1 MVRKLDPDK
10 HAARRRAILTAAA
23 ACFADRGFHQTST
36 ADLCAAAGTSPGNLF
51 HYFPSKSAIIAA
63 IIDQEAEETAAY
75 FATLTGDDPLGDLLR
90 FLDLALD
97 LAADPAY
104 VRLALETA
112 AEASRDSLV
121 AVRVARN
128 DAALQEALRGLLRA
142 AAARSRIDPALDPT
156 AAAAWIGALIDGLF
170 NRVALDPDF
179 RPQEQRAALRR
190 MALRFLAVGDD
201 GAAS

>member
-1 MVRKLDPDK
+1 VRKLDPDK
-10 HAARRRAILTAAA
+10 HAARRRGILAAAA
-23 ACFADRGFHQTST
+23 ACFADKGFHQTST

-51 HYFPSKSAIIAA
+51 HYFPNKQAIIAA
-63 IIDQEAEETAAY
+63 IVDQEAEETAAY
-75 FATLTGDDPLGDLLR
+75 VASLTGDEPLDDLLR

-121 AVRVARN
+121 AARVARN
-128 DAALQEALRGLLRA
+128 DAVLQEALRGLLRA
-142 AAARSRIDPALDPT
+142 AAARSLIDPALDPAST
-156 AAAAWIGALIDGLF
+156 AAWIGALIDGLF
-170 NRVALDPDF
+170 NRVSLDPAF

-190 MALRFLAVGDD
+190 MALRFLAVGGDD

>member
-1 MVRKLDPDK
+1 MRKLDPEK

-23 ACFADRGFHQTST
+23 ACFADKGFHQTST
-36 ADLCAAAGTSPGNLF
+36 ADLCAAAGISPGNLF
-51 HYFPSKSAIIAA
+51 HYFPSKQAIIAA
-63 IIDQEAEETAAY
+63 IIDEEAEETAAF
-75 FATLTGDDPLGDLLR
+75 FATLTGEEPLNDLLR
-90 FLDLALD
+90 VLDLALD

-104 VRLALETA
+104 VRLALETS

-128 DAALQEALRGLLRA
+128 DAVLQEALRGLLRA
-142 AAARSRIDPALDPT
+142 AAARSLIDPTLDPT
-156 AAAAWIGALIDGLF
+156 STAAWIGALIDGLF
-170 NRVALDPDF
+170 NRVSLDPAF

-190 MALRFLAVGDD
+190 MALRFLAVDGDN